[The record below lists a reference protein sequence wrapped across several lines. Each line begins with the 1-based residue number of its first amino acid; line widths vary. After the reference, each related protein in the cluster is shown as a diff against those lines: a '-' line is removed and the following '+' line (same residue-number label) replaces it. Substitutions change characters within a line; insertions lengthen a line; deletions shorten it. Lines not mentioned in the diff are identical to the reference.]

1 MKKIAGFLKA
11 VLILIVLFLVG
22 FLSFNI
28 IMKVLVDHRHEEE
41 TPNVVGMSYETARQV
56 CSSSNLYLK
65 EINRLSNDDYP
76 QGQIISQ
83 DPHPGIMTKRF
94 RTVEVVVSDGPEM
107 VSIPYLA
114 NLPVNQAKL
123 RLENAG
129 LQIGEKYY
137 RYSDEV
143 EKDILILSSPLA
155 EERIP
160 KGSKV
165 DVIISL
171 GKIQGTDNK
180 YDKFKDMLDE
190 LKP

>member
-11 VLILIVLFLVG
+11 VVVLIVLFLLG

-41 TPNVVGMSYETARQV
+41 TPDVVGMSYETARQV
-56 CSSSNLYLK
+56 CSSSNLYL
-65 EINRLSNDDYP
+65 EEVSRLNNDDYP

-83 DPHPGIMTKRF
+83 DPHPGILTKRF

-107 VSIPYLA
+107 VSVPYLA
-114 NLPVNQAKL
+114 NLSVTQAKL

-129 LQIGEKYY
+129 LKMGEKYY

-143 EKDILILSSPLA
+143 EKDLVILSSPLA

-160 KGSKV
+160 RGNKI
-165 DVIISL
+165 DVIVSL
-171 GKIQGTDNK
+171 GKIQGTENK

-190 LKP
+190 LNP